1 MPESRP
7 SEITMLVALQAIGA
21 AGWILIGSLAVLSG
35 GLAGIFFAQI
45 GAIIV
50 GAGIILILIG
60 AIDLALTCWLW
71 KGRAW
76 ARTACMVL
84 AAISIALTVPSIMT
98 GVGLVR
104 LLIDAL
110 ILFILMK
117 TRVRAFYTNA
127 PMVGIEPASH

>member
-21 AGWILIGSLAVLSG
+21 AGWIIIGSLAVLSG
-35 GLAGIFFAQI
+35 GLAGIFFAQM

-50 GAGIILILIG
+50 GAGIMLILKG
-60 AIDLALTCWLW
+60 AIDLALTYWLW

-76 ARTACMVL
+76 ARMACMAL
-84 AAISIALTVPSIMT
+84 AVISIVLTVPSIMT
-98 GVGLVR
+98 GAGLVR

-110 ILFILMK
+110 ILFILM
-117 TRVRAFYTNA
+117 RPHVRAFYKNA
-127 PMVGIEPASH
+127 PMVGSEPAPQ

>member
-21 AGWILIGSLAVLSG
+21 AGWILVGSLAALSG

-50 GAGIILILIG
+50 GAGIMLILMG
-60 AIDLALTCWLW
+60 AIDLVLTYGLW

-76 ARTACMVL
+76 ARKACMAL
-84 AAISIALTVPSIMT
+84 AVISIVLTVPSIMT

-117 TRVRAFYTNA
+117 PRVRAFYANA
-127 PMVGIEPASH
+127 PMVGSAPASH

>member
-21 AGWILIGSLAVLSG
+21 AGWMLIGSLAVLSG
-35 GLAGIFFAQI
+35 GSAGVFFAQI
-45 GAIIV
+45 GAIVV
-50 GAGIILILIG
+50 GAGIMLILMG
-60 AIDLALTCWLW
+60 AIDLALTYWLW

-76 ARTACMVL
+76 ARTACVAL

-117 TRVRAFYTNA
+117 PRVRAFYTNA
-127 PMVGIEPASH
+127 PMVGGEPASH